1 MQKGNKEFTSEIL
14 LVTKPE
20 QSWSVTTAK
29 RLLDFFLAYKNVE
42 KRVNVKEN
50 MSKNISPF
58 SYILII
64 KIKLYFKIENQHFL
78 IPAL

>member
-29 RLLDFFLAYKNVE
+29 RLLDIFFSLQECGKAGQC
-42 KRVNVKEN
+42 KRKDV
-50 MSKNISPF
+50 
-58 SYILII
+58 
-64 KIKLYFKIENQHFL
+64 
-78 IPAL
+78 